1 MGASHRVRPV
11 VKIPE
16 KFIKKQPRS
25 IAVAVSGGPDSMAL
39 LHLAQAALP
48 RTKFHALTL
57 DHGLRK
63 ESACEAERIGAWI
76 ADWPRVTH
84 HILKWK
90 GDKPESGIMEAARD
104 ARYDILCRWCAR
116 NGISQLWVA
125 HHAGDQAE
133 TFLFRL
139 AHGSGVDGLGGMAA
153 ISPYRD
159 SGIELIR
166 PLLDRTK
173 DEIVAYC
180 TRAKIPFVTD
190 PTNSNMKYARARLR
204 HALPLL
210 EAEGLSEKR
219 LARTAARLR
228 HAREA
233 LDYYADRIVKRHA
246 TIAPAKATIA
256 IKALGAAPVDM
267 RVRVIRRVID
277 QMGAGAYGPRLDR
290 LEDLVDGVFDDLAA
304 AKRFTL
310 GGFVFTPD
318 MKRNVFTITR
328 EKP

>member
-1 MGASHRVRPV
+1 M
-11 VKIPE
+11 KIPE
-16 KFIKKQPRS
+16 RFIKKPPRK

-39 LHLAQAALP
+39 LHLAQAVMP
-48 RTKFHALTL
+48 RTEIHALTL
-57 DHGLRK
+57 DHGLRH
-63 ESACEAERIGAWI
+63 ESAQEAKQIAAWI

-90 GDKPESGIMEAARD
+90 GNKPESGIMEAARD
-104 ARYDILCRWCAR
+104 ARYDILCKWCGR
-116 NGISQLWVA
+116 NGIRQLWVA

-139 AHGSGVDGLGGMAA
+139 AHGSGVDGLSGMAA
-153 ISPYRD
+153 VSPYRD
-159 SGIELIR
+159 SGIDVIR

-190 PTNSNMKYARARLR
+190 PTNTNMKYARARLR
-204 HALPLL
+204 QALPLL
-210 EAEGLSEKR
+210 EAEGLTEKR
-219 LARTAARLR
+219 LARTATRMR
-228 HAREA
+228 QAREA
-233 LDYYADRIVKRHA
+233 LDFYAARIVKRHA
-246 TIAPAKATIA
+246 IITQARATVGLRALATAP
-256 IKALGAAPVDM
+256 GDM
-267 RVRVIRRVID
+267 RIRVIRQVLD

-290 LEDLVDGVFDDLAA
+290 LEDLVDGVFEDLAA

-318 MKRNVFTITR
+318 MKRNVFSIVQ

>member
-1 MGASHRVRPV
+1 M
-11 VKIPE
+11 KIPE
-16 KFIKKQPRS
+16 RFIKKPPRK

-39 LHLAQAALP
+39 LHLAQAAMP
-48 RTKFHALTL
+48 RTEIHALTL
-57 DHGLRK
+57 DHGLRH
-63 ESACEAERIGAWI
+63 ESAQEAKQIAAWI

-104 ARYDILCRWCAR
+104 ARYDILCKWCGR
-116 NGISQLWVA
+116 NGIRQLWVA

-139 AHGSGVDGLGGMAA
+139 AHGSGVDGLSGMAA
-153 ISPYRD
+153 VSPYRD
-159 SGIELIR
+159 SGIDVIR

-173 DEIVAYC
+173 DAIVAYC

-190 PTNSNMKYARARLR
+190 PTNTNMKYARARLR
-204 HALPLL
+204 QALPLL
-210 EAEGLSEKR
+210 EAEGLTEKR
-219 LARTAARLR
+219 LARTATRMR
-228 HAREA
+228 QAREA
-233 LDYYADRIVKRHA
+233 LDFYAARIVKRHA
-246 TIAPAKATIA
+246 IIAQARATVGLR
-256 IKALGAAPVDM
+256 ALATAPGDM
-267 RVRVIRRVID
+267 RIRVIRQVLD

-290 LEDLVDGVFDDLAA
+290 LEDLVDGVFEDLAA

-318 MKRNVFTITR
+318 MKRNVFSIVQ

>member
-1 MGASHRVRPV
+1 M
-11 VKIPE
+11 KIPE
-16 KFIKKQPRS
+16 RFIKKPPRK

-39 LHLAQAALP
+39 LHLAQAAMP
-48 RTKFHALTL
+48 RTEIHALTL
-57 DHGLRK
+57 DHGLRH
-63 ESACEAERIGAWI
+63 ESAQEAKQIAAWI

-104 ARYDILCRWCAR
+104 ARYDILCKWCGR
-116 NGISQLWVA
+116 NGIRQLWVA

-139 AHGSGVDGLGGMAA
+139 AHGSGVDGLSGMAA
-153 ISPYRD
+153 VSPYRD
-159 SGIELIR
+159 SGIDVIR

-190 PTNSNMKYARARLR
+190 PTNTNMKYARARLR
-204 HALPLL
+204 QALPLL
-210 EAEGLSEKR
+210 EAEGLTEKR
-219 LARTAARLR
+219 LARTATRMR
-228 HAREA
+228 QAREA
-233 LDYYADRIVKRHA
+233 LDFYAARIVKRHA
-246 TIAPAKATIA
+246 IIAQARATVGLR
-256 IKALGAAPVDM
+256 ALATAPGDM
-267 RVRVIRRVID
+267 RIRVIRQVLD

-290 LEDLVDGVFDDLAA
+290 LEDLVDGVFEDLAA

-318 MKRNVFTITR
+318 MKRNVFSIVQ

>member
-1 MGASHRVRPV
+1 M
-11 VKIPE
+11 KIPE
-16 KFIKKQPRS
+16 RFIKKPPRK

-39 LHLAQAALP
+39 LHLAQAVMP
-48 RTKFHALTL
+48 RTEIHALTL
-57 DHGLRK
+57 DHGLRH
-63 ESACEAERIGAWI
+63 ESAQEAKQIAAWI

-90 GDKPESGIMEAARD
+90 GNKPESGIMEAARD
-104 ARYDILCRWCAR
+104 ARYDILCKWCGR
-116 NGISQLWVA
+116 NGIRQLWVA

-139 AHGSGVDGLGGMAA
+139 AHGSGVDGLSGMAA
-153 ISPYRD
+153 VSPYRD
-159 SGIELIR
+159 SGIDVIR

-190 PTNSNMKYARARLR
+190 PTNTNMKYARARLR
-204 HALPLL
+204 QALPLL
-210 EAEGLSEKR
+210 EAEGLTEKR
-219 LARTAARLR
+219 LARTATRMR
-228 HAREA
+228 QAREA
-233 LDYYADRIVKRHA
+233 LDFYAARIVKRHA
-246 TIAPAKATIA
+246 IITQARATVGLRALATAP
-256 IKALGAAPVDM
+256 GDM
-267 RVRVIRRVID
+267 RIRVIRQVLD

-290 LEDLVDGVFDDLAA
+290 LEDLVGGAFADLSV

-310 GGFVFTPD
+310 GGFVFSPD
-318 MKRNVFTITR
+318 MKRGIFSIVQ